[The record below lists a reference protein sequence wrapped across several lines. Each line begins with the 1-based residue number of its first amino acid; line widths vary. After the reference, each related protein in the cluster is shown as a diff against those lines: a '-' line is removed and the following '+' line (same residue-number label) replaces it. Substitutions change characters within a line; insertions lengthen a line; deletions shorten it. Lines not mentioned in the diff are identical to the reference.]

1 VDIGDTCRGQTF
13 VIFRQNIGTV
23 FDQGLNTSQVT
34 HFGGCVEWRLALSIN
49 NVLRIKNGK

>member
-34 HFGGCVEWRLALSIN
+34 HFGGCVEWRLTLSIN